1 MKKPLEEN
9 GIHRAKTWEIACY
22 AANNVSTNTY
32 LMLVSYISYYLI
44 GIVGVG
50 AVLAGS
56 IITIMRVWDGVT
68 DPFVGFVVDKT
79 NGRFGKN
86 RPFLV
91 IGQGIMFVTTWLMY
105 NVITN
110 VSVNLRFPLFILF
123 YLIYIVGYTFQCVV
137 TKSAQTCITNDPK
150 QRPMFAIFDSVYNVL
165 LMSVFIPMYVTD
177 TLVPKYNLNMAHHG
191 DHINSLIAQN
201 PNLANVLTEKD
212 GVQVLSAFYNPAM
225 YQEMQ
230 LGLGALSFVLMVL
243 AVIGLWRKDNTRYY
257 GTGKTVR
264 IRLRDYVETL
274 SHNRAIQMLVVSAS
288 TDKLA
293 SQMFSN
299 ATVRIC
305 LFGVIMGSYPLYSSF
320 SQLTAIPICLVSII
334 GLNQVARKRGQ
345 KMSML
350 VGSIGGLVGA
360 GLILVLFYFGTPLGA
375 TLPQFRLL
383 NPTTW
388 GTLFHT
394 SNYTF
399 FGVAFL
405 LLYIFWQ
412 GMTKLSGSIVITMTA
427 DCADYEVY
435 RSGKY
440 VPGLMGTLFS
450 FVDTLISSLATT
462 IVALVYAVV
471 GFGQALP
478 TQDTPF
484 STGLF
489 WATMICYLGAPCFGW
504 ICNLIAMKFYP
515 LTKSKMAE
523 IQDEIA
529 RIKAEYSS
537 QAANN

>member
-32 LMLVSYISYYLI
+32 LMLVSYISYFLI

-56 IITIMRVWDGVT
+56 IVTIMRVWDGVT
-68 DPFVGFVVDKT
+68 DPFVGFIVDKT
-79 NGRFGKN
+79 NGKFSKN
-86 RPFLV
+86 RPFIV
-91 IGQGIMFVTTWLMY
+91 IGQIIMFITTWIMY
-105 NVITN
+105 NTIPSMGTWM
-110 VSVNLRFPLFILF
+110 RFPVFILL
-123 YLIYIVGYTFQCVV
+123 YMLYIIGYTCQCVV
-137 TKSAQTCITNDPK
+137 TKSAQTCITNDPQ
-150 QRPMFAIFDSVYNVL
+150 QRPMFAIYDSVYNIL

-177 TLVPKYNLNMAHHG
+177 TLIPKYNLNMAQHG
-191 DHINSLIAQN
+191 ERISALIAQN

-212 GVQVLSAFYNPAM
+212 GVSILSAFYNPAM

-230 LGLGALSFVLMVL
+230 LGLGALSFVLMII
-243 AVIGLWRKDNTRYY
+243 AVIGLWRKDTTKYY
-257 GTGKTVR
+257 GTGKNVPV
-264 IRLRDYVETL
+264 RLRDYADTL
-274 SHNRAIQMLVVSAS
+274 AHNRAIQMLVVSAS
-288 TDKLA
+288 TDKLS

-305 LFGVIMGSYPLYSSF
+305 LFGVLMGNYAMYSSF
-320 SQLTAIPICLVSII
+320 SQLTAIPVCIVSIL
-334 GLNQVARKRGQ
+334 GFNYVARKMGQ

-350 VGSIGGLVGA
+350 VGSIGGIIGSV
-360 GLILVLFYFGTPLGA
+360 LILLLFWLGNPMGSL
-375 TLPQFRLL
+375 LPEFRLL
-383 NPTTW
+383 KPVTW
-388 GTLFHT
+388 GTLFNG
-394 SNYTF
+394 SNYTL

-405 LLYIFWQ
+405 LIYIIWQ
-412 GMTKLSGSIVITMTA
+412 GMTKLSGAIVITMTA

-450 FVDTLISSLATT
+450 FVDKLISSLATT
-462 IVALVYAVV
+462 FVALIYAAV

-489 WATMICYLGAPCFGW
+489 WATMICYIGAPAIGW
-504 ICNLIAMKFYP
+504 LCNLVAMKFYP
-515 LTKSKMAE
+515 LTKEKMIE

-529 RIKAEYSS
+529 RIKAESS
-537 QAANN
+537 VKSA

>member
-32 LMLVSYISYYLI
+32 LMLVSYISYFLI

-56 IITIMRVWDGVT
+56 IVTIMRVWDGVT
-68 DPFVGFVVDKT
+68 DPFVGFIVDKT
-79 NGRFGKN
+79 NGKFGKN
-86 RPFLV
+86 RPFIV
-91 IGQGIMFVTTWLMY
+91 IGQIIMFITTWIMY
-105 NVITN
+105 NTIPSMGTWI
-110 VSVNLRFPLFILF
+110 RFPVFILL
-123 YLIYIVGYTFQCVV
+123 YMLYIIGYTCQCVV
-137 TKSAQTCITNDPK
+137 TKSAQTCITNDPQ
-150 QRPMFAIFDSVYNVL
+150 QRPMFAIYDSVYNIL

-177 TLVPKYNLNMAHHG
+177 TLIPKYNLNMAQHG
-191 DHINSLIAQN
+191 ERISALIAQN

-212 GVQVLSAFYNPAM
+212 GVSILSAFYNPAM

-230 LGLGALSFVLMVL
+230 LGLGALSFVLMII
-243 AVIGLWRKDNTRYY
+243 AVIGLWRKDTTKYY
-257 GTGKTVR
+257 GTGKNVPV
-264 IRLRDYVETL
+264 RLRDYADTL
-274 SHNRAIQMLVVSAS
+274 AHNRAIQMLVVSAS
-288 TDKLA
+288 TDKLS

-305 LFGVIMGSYPLYSSF
+305 LFGVLMGNYAMYSSF
-320 SQLTAIPICLVSII
+320 SQLTAIPVCIVSIL
-334 GLNQVARKRGQ
+334 GFNYVARKMGQ

-350 VGSIGGLVGA
+350 VGSIGGIIGSV
-360 GLILVLFYFGTPLGA
+360 LILLLFWLGNPMGSL
-375 TLPQFRLL
+375 LPEFRLL
-383 NPTTW
+383 KPVTW
-388 GTLFHT
+388 GTLFNG
-394 SNYTF
+394 SNYTL

-405 LLYIFWQ
+405 LIYIIWQ
-412 GMTKLSGSIVITMTA
+412 GMTKLSGAIVITMTA

-450 FVDTLISSLATT
+450 FVDKLISSLATT
-462 IVALVYAVV
+462 FVALIYAAV

-489 WATMICYLGAPCFGW
+489 WATMICYIGAPAIGW
-504 ICNLIAMKFYP
+504 LCNLVAMKFYP
-515 LTKSKMAE
+515 LTKEKMIE

-529 RIKAEYSS
+529 RIKAESS
-537 QAANN
+537 VKSA

>member
-32 LMLVSYISYYLI
+32 LMLVSYISYFLI

-56 IITIMRVWDGVT
+56 IVTIMRVWDGVT
-68 DPFVGFVVDKT
+68 DPFVGFIVDKT
-79 NGRFGKN
+79 NGKFGKN
-86 RPFLV
+86 RPFIV
-91 IGQGIMFVTTWLMY
+91 IGQIIMFITTWIMY
-105 NVITN
+105 NTIPSMGTWM
-110 VSVNLRFPLFILF
+110 RFPVFILL
-123 YLIYIVGYTFQCVV
+123 YMLYIIGYTCQCVV
-137 TKSAQTCITNDPK
+137 TKSAQTCITNDPQ
-150 QRPMFAIFDSVYNVL
+150 QRPMFAIYDSVYNIL

-177 TLVPKYNLNMAHHG
+177 TLIPKYNLNMAQHG
-191 DHINSLIAQN
+191 ERISALIAQN

-212 GVQVLSAFYNPAM
+212 GVSILSAFYNPAM

-230 LGLGALSFVLMVL
+230 LGLGALSFVLMII
-243 AVIGLWRKDNTRYY
+243 AVIGLWRKDTTKYY
-257 GTGKTVR
+257 GTGKNVPV
-264 IRLRDYVETL
+264 RLRDYADTL
-274 SHNRAIQMLVVSAS
+274 AHNRAIQMLVVSAS
-288 TDKLA
+288 TDKLS

-305 LFGVIMGSYPLYSSF
+305 LFGVLMGNYAMYSSF
-320 SQLTAIPICLVSII
+320 SQLTAIPVCIVSIL
-334 GLNQVARKRGQ
+334 GFNYVARKMGQ

-350 VGSIGGLVGA
+350 VGSIGGIIGSV
-360 GLILVLFYFGTPLGA
+360 LILLLFWLGNPMGSL
-375 TLPQFRLL
+375 LPEFRLL
-383 NPTTW
+383 KPVTW
-388 GTLFHT
+388 GTLFNG
-394 SNYTF
+394 SNYTL

-405 LLYIFWQ
+405 LIYIIWQ
-412 GMTKLSGSIVITMTA
+412 GMTKLSGAIVITMTA

-450 FVDTLISSLATT
+450 FVDKLISSLATT
-462 IVALVYAVV
+462 FVALIYAAV

-489 WATMICYLGAPCFGW
+489 WATMICYIGAPAIGW
-504 ICNLIAMKFYP
+504 LCNLVAMKFYP
-515 LTKSKMAE
+515 LTKEKMIE

-529 RIKAEYSS
+529 RIKAESS
-537 QAANN
+537 VKSA